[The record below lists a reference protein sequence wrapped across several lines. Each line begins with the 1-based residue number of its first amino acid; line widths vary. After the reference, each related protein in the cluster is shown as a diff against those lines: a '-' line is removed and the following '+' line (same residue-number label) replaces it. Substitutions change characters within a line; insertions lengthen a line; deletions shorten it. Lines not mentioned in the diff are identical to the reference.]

1 MNSSD
6 HQPKDDPWSCITI
19 PLLTIAGYFVLSAI
33 QRVTSGKGDRI
44 DQFICYG
51 TLISFVVALLISF
64 RDQNRD
70 AKVLKAQKRILKN
83 SSRLAEAVI
92 VNLHHH
98 PGSSYEINEY
108 GDTRYTRPRYSLTL
122 KLPNQTIAKVE
133 INERIYKKL
142 ENRHTVQIY
151 YTSESPSTFMLDDE
165 L

>member
-6 HQPKDDPWSCITI
+6 DQTKNDPWSCITI

-51 TLISFVVALLISF
+51 TLIYFVVGLLLLF

-70 AKVLKAQKRILKN
+70 AKVLKAQKQILKN
-83 SSRLAEAVI
+83 SSRVEEAVI
-92 VNLHHH
+92 VNRHHQ

-108 GDTRYTRPRYSLTL
+108 GDTRYKRPHYSLTL
-122 KLPNQTIAKVE
+122 KLPNQTRASVDVS
-133 INERIYKKL
+133 ERIYKKL
-142 ENRHTVQIY
+142 ENRNTVRIY
-151 YTSESPSTFMLDDE
+151 YTPESPSTFMLDDE